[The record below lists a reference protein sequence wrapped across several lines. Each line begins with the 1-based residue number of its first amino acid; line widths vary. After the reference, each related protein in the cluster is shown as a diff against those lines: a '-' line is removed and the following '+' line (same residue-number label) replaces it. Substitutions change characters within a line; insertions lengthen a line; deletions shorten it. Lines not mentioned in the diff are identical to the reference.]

1 MRVRKISPILVADD
15 FESIREVVLG
25 VLRRVGLG
33 VAGFATGA
41 ELLAAVSD
49 DTLVCLLDL
58 RMPGRGG
65 FECLEEIKRRCPHTE
80 VIMLT
85 GVNEAHEAVRAVK
98 AGAFDY
104 ITKPFKPDD
113 LVRAVTR
120 AVQVA
125 RAAREHEE
133 LRHSVGGAVPSADLA
148 GSSSAMNAIRAKIS
162 CIGPSEEAVLITG
175 ESGTGKTRAA
185 RALHLASRRASGP
198 FISVSCPSLPRELLE
213 SEMFGHEKGAF
224 SGAHQRRLGR
234 VELADGGTLFLDEI
248 GELPLELQPKLLT
261 FLQDRSFFRIGGE
274 KAHSADIRIITAT
287 NQDLARLCR
296 EGRLREDLFYRLYVV
311 PLDMPPL
318 RQHPED
324 IPELAQQFLAHFAQR
339 NATPVS
345 KLTTDALIA
354 LQRYRWPGNIRE
366 LENLLSR
373 AALTAGAGQPIN
385 LYDLPPEFGRKEAE
399 ASVSN
404 AVSDRPVPAGWVL
417 AGRTIHEIERDAL
430 VETLAVCQQSRSLTA
445 RMLGVSEKTIYNMM
459 RRHRLIASVPN
470 EAMLD
475 TG

>member
-1 MRVRKISPILVADD
+1 MAILRNAG
-15 FESIREVVLG
+15 FG
-25 VLRRVGLG
+25 N
-33 VAGFATGA
+33 AGFATGSA
-41 ELLAAVSD
+41 LLEALTD
-49 DTLVCLLDL
+49 DTPVCLLDL

-65 FECLEEIKRRCPHTE
+65 FDCLEEIKRRFPRTE

-85 GVNEAHEAVRAVK
+85 GVNDAREAVRAVK

-113 LVRAVTR
+113 LIRAVTR
-120 AVQVA
+120 AVQLA
-125 RAAREHEE
+125 RAAREHED

-148 GSSSAMNAIRAKIS
+148 GSSAAMIAIRAKIS

-185 RALHLASRRASGP
+185 RALHLASRRAAGP

-224 SGAHQRRLGR
+224 SGAHQKRLGR

-261 FLQDRSFFRIGGE
+261 FLQDRTFFRIGGE
-274 KAHSADIRIITAT
+274 KAHQADVRIITAT

-324 IPELAQQFLAHFAQR
+324 IPELARQFLTHFAQR
-339 NATPVS
+339 NATRVS
-345 KLTTDALIA
+345 ELAPDALAA
-354 LQRYRWPGNIRE
+354 LLRHRWPGNIRE

-373 AALTAGAGQPIN
+373 AALTAGPGRPIS
-385 LYDLPPEFGRKEAE
+385 LADLPPGIGRPPEPELAVAGPVSAE
-399 ASVSN
+399 P
-404 AVSDRPVPAGWVL
+404 RL
-417 AGRTIHEIERDAL
+417 AGHTLDEIERAAL
-430 VETLAVCQQSRSLTA
+430 VQTLAACDESRTRTA
-445 RMLGVSEKTIYNMM
+445 RMLGVSEKTVYNML
-459 RRHRLIASVPN
+459 RRHQLIPSAPQ
-470 EAMLD
+470 EALLA